1 MFGLKRHRP
10 ALVVFAV
17 TVGAFSGYSGEGT
30 LLVVEDES
38 RDVLLTFWKFDGE
51 LDGLQLAYHTL
62 GGQLNAP
69 RRNRTRMGSQVVLL
83 LGL

>member
-17 TVGAFSGYSGEGT
+17 TVGAFSGYSRGA
-30 LLVVEDES
+30 LLLVEDEIG
-38 RDVLLTFWKFDGE
+38 DVVLTLWKFDSE
-51 LDGLQLAYHTL
+51 LNGLQLAYRKL
-62 GGQLNAP
+62 EGLVSAP
-69 RRNRTRMGSQVVLL
+69 RRNRTRMESQVVLL